1 MDIEDRIDAEEEE
14 EGDHNPDNILHPM
27 FHGNSKIVMNY
38 YDTF

>member
-1 MDIEDRIDAEEEE
+1 MMDIEGRIDAEE
-14 EGDHNPDNILHPM
+14 DHRNQDNILHPM